1 MATGDL
7 RRPTR
12 RQRRR
17 IEAAVREAEASTGL
31 QLCVYLG
38 VPGAA
43 DPRAGAEA
51 VFVEAGLTARPA
63 VLLVVDPPHRHVEV
77 VTGPQVTDRI
87 ADDDAAAAVDLMVA
101 RFAGG
106 DLVGGLI
113 AGVEHLAAVAGPGT
127 AAPGDTDLPDVL
139 GG

>member
-1 MATGDL
+1 VATGDL

-17 IEAAVREAEASTGL
+17 IEAAVREAEATTGL

-38 VPGAA
+38 VPG
-43 DPRAGAEA
+43 DGDHRTGAEA
-51 VFVEAGLTARPA
+51 VFVEAGLTTRPA

-77 VTGPQVTDRI
+77 VTGSQVVERI
-87 ADDDAAAAVDLMVA
+87 SDADAADAVA
-101 RFAGG
+101 RMAERFAEG
-106 DLVGGLI
+106 DLVGGVI

-127 AAPGDTDLPDVL
+127 AAPGDTDLPDVM